1 MFFLNK
7 RLLNVIVS
15 FRDVSILCFL
25 VFMLGWLVLDI
36 RLKVELSLKGGR
48 LRGKIVLKSDN
59 VNLVGERVVG
69 R

>member
-1 MFFLNK
+1 MFF
-7 RLLNVIVS
+7 
-15 FRDVSILCFL
+15 SIYVGL
-25 VFMLGWLVLDI
+25 LVLDI